1 MWYNTMGCD
10 TVKTIDK
17 AVWQIDGG
25 VPQEKA
31 VSHFRMMFEWLGGH
45 GMLTDEGEQEL
56 DEGIDECAVLND
68 ELVNGEGMAFL
79 ERCYDDLLKA
89 AAKFYGSTESL
100 SVLEGIYQK
109 YCADTRLSRG

>member
-1 MWYNTMGCD
+1 
-10 TVKTIDK
+10 
-17 AVWQIDGG
+17 
-25 VPQEKA
+25 
-31 VSHFRMMFEWLGGH
+31 MMCEWLGGH

-79 ERCYDDLLKA
+79 EGCYDDLLKA
-89 AAKFYGSTESL
+89 AAKVYGSTESL
-100 SVLEGIYQK
+100 SVLEEIYRK